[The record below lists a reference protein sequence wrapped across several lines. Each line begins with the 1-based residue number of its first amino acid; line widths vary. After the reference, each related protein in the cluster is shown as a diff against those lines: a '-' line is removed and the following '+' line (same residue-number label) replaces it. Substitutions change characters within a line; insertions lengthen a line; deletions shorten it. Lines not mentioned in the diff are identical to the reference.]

1 MARKS
6 GILLHPSSLPSP
18 YGVGDFGDEAYRFVD
33 FLVDSGQKIWQMLP
47 LGATGYG
54 NSPYQ
59 THSAFAGNHILISPD
74 MLVDDGLLDKHDI
87 ELLEFEESRVDY
99 DVVIPYKYKILR
111 VAYEKFLKEIKH
123 PYHSIFDRFKKDESY
138 WLDEFVLFFAL
149 KDIHDQKPWYRWQ
162 KPLRDREPKIL
173 EEYRDKLSD
182 ELEFYSFIQFVFYY
196 QFEKLHSYA
205 TQRGVELIGDIPI
218 FVAHD
223 SSDVWSH
230 PEWFLLDSSGEP
242 TVVAG
247 VPPDYFSATGQR
259 WGNPLYDWD
268 RLKEDG
274 YRFWIDRFAH
284 TLKSFDTI
292 RIDHFRGF
300 ASHWEIPAS
309 DDTAIGGRWVDGV
322 GIDLFRAISDELG
335 DELSIIAEDL
345 GIVGDDVV
353 ELLEL
358 TGFPN
363 MAVLQFGFESMD
375 SSDTS
380 SFLPHNLKQ
389 NQVLYTGT
397 HDNPTI
403 LGWWHKQPKE
413 VQEFTKTY
421 INTDA
426 KVIHR
431 DMIRIA
437 LGSVSQRAIFPM
449 QDALALGKEADM
461 NHPGTTSDNWEW
473 RMRADDMS
481 QELAKDLAFLC
492 RIYGR

>member
-1 MARKS
+1 MSRKS
-6 GILLHPSSLPSP
+6 GILLHPTSLPSP

-74 MLVDDGLLDKHDI
+74 RLIDDGLLNESDI
-87 ELLEFEESRVDY
+87 EPLEFEEHRVDY
-99 DVVIPYKYKILR
+99 DRVIPYKYDILR
-111 VAYEKFLKEIKH
+111 VAYKNFLNDIGHPHHSGFEKFK
-123 PYHSIFDRFKKDESY
+123 RDEAH
-138 WLDEFVLFFAL
+138 WLDEFVLFFAIKHL
-149 KDIHDQKPWYRWQ
+149 HDDQPWHRWQ
-162 KPLRDREPKIL
+162 KPIRDRDPKAL
-173 EEYRDKLSD
+173 QEYRDRLSS
-182 ELEFYSFIQFVFYY
+182 ELEFYSFIQFIFYH
-196 QFEKLHSYA
+196 QFEQLHRYA

-247 VPPDYFSATGQR
+247 VPPDYFSKSGQR
-259 WGNPLYDWD
+259 WGNPLYDWESMS
-268 RLKEDG
+268 RDG
-274 YRFWIDRFAH
+274 YSFWVDRFAH
-284 TLKSFDTI
+284 TLKNFDTI

-300 ASHWEIPAS
+300 ASYWEIPAE
-309 DDTAIGGRWVDGV
+309 DETAIGGRWVDGV
-322 GIDLFRAISDELG
+322 GIELFRAISSKLG
-335 DELSIIAEDL
+335 DNISIIAEDL

-353 ELLEL
+353 ELLKL

-375 SSDTS
+375 SSDPS
-380 SFLPHNLKQ
+380 SFLPHNLKE
-389 NQVLYTGT
+389 NQVVYTGT
-397 HDNPTI
+397 HDNSTI

-449 QDALALGKEADM
+449 QDLLALGAEADM
-461 NHPGTTSDNWEW
+461 NHPGTTSGNWEW
-473 RMRADDMS
+473 RMKSNDMS
-481 QELAKDLAFLC
+481 QNLAKDLAFLC

>member
-1 MARKS
+1 MSRKS

-59 THSAFAGNHILISPD
+59 THSAFAGNHIFISPD
-74 MLVDDGLLDKHDI
+74 GLIDDMLLKEEEL
-87 ELLEFEESRVDY
+87 ELLEFDESRVDY
-99 DVVIPYKYKILR
+99 DRVIPYKLEILR
-111 VAYEKFLKEIKH
+111 VSYRNFIKDSKH
-123 PYHSIFDRFKKDESY
+123 PYRSKFAKFKLNEAG
-138 WLDEFVLFFAL
+138 WLDEFTLFMAL
-149 KDIHDQKPWYRWQ
+149 KNLNDDEPWHRWQ
-162 KPLRDREPKIL
+162 KSLRDRDPQVLQK
-173 EEYRDKLSD
+173 YRDRLTD
-182 ELEFYSFIQFVFYY
+182 ELEFYSFVQFLFYH
-196 QFEKLHSYA
+196 QFEQLHSYA
-205 TQRGVELIGDIPI
+205 TQKGIELIGDIPI

-230 PEWFLLDSSGEP
+230 PEWFLLDSNGEP

-268 RLKEDG
+268 NMREDG
-274 YRFWIDRFAH
+274 FSFWIDRFAH
-284 TLKSFDTI
+284 TLRSFDTI

-300 ASHWEIPAS
+300 ASHWEIPAE

-322 GIDLFRAISDELG
+322 GVELFRAISSKLG

-345 GIVGDDVV
+345 GIMGDDVA

-375 SSDTS
+375 SGNPS

-389 NQVLYTGT
+389 NQVVYTGT
-397 HDNPTI
+397 HDNSTI
-403 LGWWHKQPKE
+403 LGWWHKQTRE

-431 DMIRIA
+431 DMIRMA
-437 LGSVSQRAIFPM
+437 LMSVPQRAIFPM
-449 QDALALGKEADM
+449 QDALALGVEADM
-461 NHPGTTSDNWEW
+461 NHPGTTNDNWEW
-473 RMRADDMS
+473 RMKAGEISRGLSD
-481 QELAKDLAFLC
+481 DLALLC
-492 RIYGR
+492 EIYGR

>member
-1 MARKS
+1 MSRKS
-6 GILLHPSSLPSP
+6 GILLHPTSLPNI
-18 YGVGDFGDEAYRFVD
+18 YGVGDFGDEAYKFVD
-33 FLVDSGQKIWQMLP
+33 FLVDSGQKMWQMLP

-74 MLVDDGLLDKHDI
+74 KLIDDGLLSRCDI
-87 ELLEFEESRVDY
+87 KLLNFEEDRVDY
-99 DVVIPYKYKILR
+99 DRVIPYKYQILR
-111 VAYEKFLKEIKH
+111 LAYKHFIQDTNHTYHDKFEKFKA
-123 PYHSIFDRFKKDESY
+123 DEAH
-138 WLDEFVLFFAL
+138 WLDDFVLFMAF
-149 KDIHDQKPWYRWQ
+149 KDMHDHKPWHKWQ
-162 KPLRDREPKIL
+162 KPIRDRDSKTL
-173 EEYRDKLSD
+173 QEYGDKLSD
-182 ELEFYSFIQFVFYY
+182 ELEFYSFVQFLFYH
-196 QFEKLHSYA
+196 QFEQLHSY
-205 TQRGVELIGDIPI
+205 TTDREVELIGDIPI

-230 PEWFLLDSSGEP
+230 PEWFMLDSSGEP

-247 VPPDYFSATGQR
+247 VPPDYFSKTGQR

-268 RLKEDG
+268 SMREDG
-274 YRFWIDRFAH
+274 YSFWIDRFAH
-284 TLKSFDTI
+284 TLRSFDTI

-300 ASHWEIPAS
+300 ASYWEIPAK
-309 DDTAIGGRWVDGV
+309 DDTAIGGRWVKGV
-322 GIDLFRAISDELG
+322 GMELFRAISSKLG
-335 DELSIIAEDL
+335 DDLSIIAEDL

-375 SSDTS
+375 SSDPS

-389 NQVLYTGT
+389 NQVVYTGT
-397 HDNPTI
+397 HDNSTL
-403 LGWWHKQPKE
+403 LGWWCKQSRK

-449 QDALALGKEADM
+449 QDALALGETADM
-461 NHPGTTSDNWEW
+461 NHPGTTEGNWEW
-473 RMRADDMS
+473 RMRPNDTNQS
-481 QELAKDLAFLC
+481 LAKDLAFLC